1 MKINL
6 FTEFYKET
14 WFIVIIAAI
23 CAVLF
28 ALIVILFAVIYYR
41 QSCKRKVKD
50 LENRYDEI
58 NKSFTTDCSNMIN
71 RIEIIA
77 KHNENF
83 DSVFRSANNDFSRI
97 LQENDKVCY
106 KSLASLK
113 RSIGEKKYK
122 EANSLINPTKI
133 SMDTYAKE
141 ASELNDRLQ
150 NILKKEEDLRNQM
163 VSLKEKFRK
172 LKQSYNDNLQALEP
186 ISASFNYLFDQL
198 TSMFVSFDDDLNLAD
213 YNKAS
218 SRLPQIEKII
228 DASYKV
234 MSELPYL
241 SSLAFTVIPENI
253 KELEDTYNELENEG
267 YPLHNLNANLAIKN
281 MNEKLD
287 LCKNKLKTLS
297 INGVSQCLDEI
308 KKNITEFLKR
318 FDDEKKA
325 KVEFEE
331 SNKFINRES
340 YSIQQKYAYLSNN
353 INEYKKC
360 YVISK
365 TYLTQIASI
374 KTNIDAM
381 DNLKRTLDGFVNSAT
396 KQPYSVLM
404 ATVKQIKGHIEKI
417 DNEFDSFHDYLM
429 SLKQNVETAYLFI
442 RQAFENLKEME
453 YKVRT
458 AGVNTFSELYNN
470 SYNEALKYLY
480 DLNGL
485 LTNRPIDVNN
495 LISVYNDANDKI
507 NSMLSEYEEKLQT
520 LNEAENAIVYDNR
533 FRDVSIRCENELKQ
547 VEKCFNEADFSRA
560 KMVALNIYK
569 SETQEG

>member
-6 FTEFYKET
+6 FTEFYQET

-234 MSELPYL
+234 MSDLPYL

-297 INGVSQCLDEI
+297 ISGVSQCLDEI
-308 KKNITEFLKR
+308 KKSITEFLKR

-353 INEYKKC
+353 INEYKKF

-429 SLKQNVETAYLFI
+429 SLKQNVDTAYLFI
-442 RQAFENLKEME
+442 RQAFEKLKEME

-485 LTNRPIDVNN
+485 LTNRPIDVSN